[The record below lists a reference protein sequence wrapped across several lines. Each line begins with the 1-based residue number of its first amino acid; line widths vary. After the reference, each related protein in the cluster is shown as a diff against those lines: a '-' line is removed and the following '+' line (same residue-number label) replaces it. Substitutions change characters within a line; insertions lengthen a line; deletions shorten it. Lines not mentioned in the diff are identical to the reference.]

1 MGVPGTESTHGLVPR
16 VTGSSLPGKERLPRV
31 WRGLGLFGPADVA
44 PCALWC
50 CFHSVPALPRQLLP
64 ARLSAG
70 SGAEQRVGLHPG
82 LARGSRPFW
91 GSKAS
96 DISDEVQ
103 ELDLENILPIL
114 AGRWGPGVE
123 PSAPCASRVKHCQ
136 YEIMFQLQDQ
146 TDWFNS
152 YHESILLYYHALTL

>member
-1 MGVPGTESTHGLVPR
+1 MGVPGPESTHGLVPR
-16 VTGSSLPGKERLPRV
+16 VTGRSLPGEERLPRV
-31 WRGLGLFGPADVA
+31 WRGLGLLAQQMLDLVPFG
-44 PCALWC
+44 C

-96 DISDEVQ
+96 NISDEVQ

-123 PSAPCASRVKHCQ
+123 PSAPCASRVKRCQ

>member
-1 MGVPGTESTHGLVPR
+1 MSLALRAPMGLCLVSQAGPCRARRGSQGYGEVWGCLAQQMLDLVP
-16 VTGSSLPGKERLPRV
+16 
-31 WRGLGLFGPADVA
+31 FG
-44 PCALWC
+44 C

-91 GSKAS
+91 ASKAS